1 MVGWSQEQLSEHSSI
16 SVRTIRNLETGAI
29 QNPRRTSVE
38 LLFNAL
44 RSAAPHREFSLSV
57 GAIDDPVSRLGSFL
71 EADLLATVVEIPEN
85 AVWVGLRPKSDVT
98 VGRRTDLTQVVAAVQ
113 RSRLLVLTGPV
124 GVGKTRLALE
134 AAARLLDQFPD
145 GVVVAELGLLTPES
159 IDPQAAAAEV
169 EQVLSATIPVEAGTE
184 RAHDDRR
191 TLLVIDDVGHVLSAV
206 TPWVQQ
212 LLTRYPGLHILMTSL
227 RAPTAVPAE
236 VWEVTP
242 LPVDQPDGP
251 SNFPAAAEL
260 FRRRAQSA
268 VPTLDLGDRMV
279 SVLELCRRL
288 GGLPLAIET
297 AAFRIR
303 SIPLETMLAKGAIL
317 PILEQNGVGGL
328 SHHRSMRQSVEW
340 AYGLLEERQRR
351 VLRLLARLPEEFSIE
366 DALDSTSDDH
376 QPDICDINVLAGLV
390 DDSAVQVKRGC
401 HYVYEVPKLMC
412 EYVNTLSA

>member
-1 MVGWSQEQLSEHSSI
+1 MVGWSQEQLSEYSSI

-44 RSAAPHREFSLSV
+44 RSATPHSEFSLSI

-71 EADLLATVVEIPEN
+71 ETDLLVTAVEIPEN

-98 VGRRTDLTQVVAAVQ
+98 VGRRSDLTQVVAAVQ

-145 GVVVAELGLLTPES
+145 GVVVAELGLLTPE
-159 IDPQAAAAEV
+159 IVDPQAAAAEV
-169 EQVLSATIPVEAGTE
+169 GRVLNATIPVEAGP
-184 RAHDDRR
+184 DDRR

-206 TPWVQQ
+206 TPWVQR

-227 RAPTAVPAE
+227 RAPTTVPAE

-251 SNFPAAAEL
+251 SNIPAAAEL
-260 FRRRAQSA
+260 FRRRAQAA

-303 SIPLETMLAKGAIL
+303 SIPLETMLAKRSIL

-340 AYGLLEERQRR
+340 AYGLLEDRQRR
-351 VLRLLARLPEEFSIE
+351 VLHLLARLPEEFSIDE
-366 DALDSTSDDH
+366 ALDSTSADH
-376 QPDICDINVLAGLV
+376 QADVGDINVLAGLV